1 MHPSPAPGQ
10 CRRARARR
18 QDAGAAKIQ
27 QRLPQASWPRRVAE
41 KTSMR
46 PWISVIGLGI
56 DSARRYGGALPAER
70 RCNGCHDTNPRP
82 ASGRRTQRTKD
93 MADRIVPHF
102 HNTPG
107 VAVIEIGAKEFMCEG
122 ELAPFDH
129 PHVFLDMG
137 DANEII
143 CPYCSTLFRHDPA
156 LDPHAARPAEC
167 ALPESATA

>member
-1 MHPSPAPGQ
+1 MVA
-10 CRRARARR
+10 RARAST
-18 QDAGAAKIQ
+18 AGQPHRGANPSIAG
-27 QRLPQASWPRRVAE
+27 SPRDKQVA
-41 KTSMR
+41 
-46 PWISVIGLGI
+46 
-56 DSARRYGGALPAER
+56 
-70 RCNGCHDTNPRP
+70 
-82 ASGRRTQRTKD
+82 QRTKD

-143 CPYCSTLFRHDPA
+143 CPYCSTLFRHDPT